1 MRLWNRL
8 CILTVLCQGHELL
21 QAIARVNRRYTGKTR
36 GLVVDYFGVGDRL
49 TEALAVYSQQD
60 IKGALINIKDELPK
74 LDDRHRRVIGL
85 FSERGIA
92 DIRML
97 TRVLIC

>member
-1 MRLWNRL
+1 
-8 CILTVLCQGHELL
+8 LTVIIVKSMLLVGFDAPLEQVMYLDRFMQGHELL

-60 IKGALINIKDELPK
+60 IKGVAYQYK
-74 LDDRHRRVIGL
+74 R
-85 FSERGIA
+85 
-92 DIRML
+92 
-97 TRVLIC
+97 